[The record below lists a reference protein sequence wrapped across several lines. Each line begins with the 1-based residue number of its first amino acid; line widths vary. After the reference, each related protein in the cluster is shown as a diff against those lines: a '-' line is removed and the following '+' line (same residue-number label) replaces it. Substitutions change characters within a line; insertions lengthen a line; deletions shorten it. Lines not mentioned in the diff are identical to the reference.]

1 MKKIV
6 LSFLGLFAAFAV
18 SAQTPQFVSTEPA
31 NKNVIIEEYTGIN
44 CGYCP
49 DGHKRVREY
58 EAANPGRVFGIN
70 IHAGSYAANTYTT
83 QWGNALMNQA
93 QVTGFPSGSI
103 NREYFTYYDN
113 YYQQEITS
121 MALGRDMFV
130 SCGNQTLAQ
139 TSFVNVAA
147 QASIDAT
154 TRVMTVNVEA
164 YYTAD
169 AETASNKLNVVL
181 LQDSIIGPQSG
192 ASGNPSQVTSDGQYI
207 HMSMLRDML
216 TGQWG
221 DDITAPEGS
230 TVIPAGTLIQRTYTY
245 NIPGSISNEL
255 VKLGHLKLVVFVA
268 KDTKEIYT
276 GSECKPTVTNLPE
289 LAAMSTTMS
298 AQGQNGCNDLA
309 SLALKV
315 YNYGANEITNM
326 QIAYGSAV
334 TAEQTFDWT
343 GSITSDQEV
352 FVELP
357 DVAVNVGQNT
367 NVFAKLVSINGTPIE
382 DAQKTATIKKTAPKE
397 GNGEQLKIIIKTD
410 QYAYECSWKLSD
422 GNGNVLAEADYSDYY
437 PQQVVVRDTVIV
449 PLTETGCYVFEIFD
463 EYGDGGTTYKIYDG
477 SEVRLVN
484 GTGSSYGDYKAVDI
498 KILSLVGLEEAE
510 GAILQ
515 TLAYP
520 NPVNDMLNLEISMLE
535 STHANISVVDMLGRE
550 VISLGEVALATGN
563 NKFEINTSNLSNG
576 AYFVKIISNSGITSK
591 KISVNR

>member
-18 SAQTPQFVSTEPA
+18 GAQTPQFVSTEPA

-44 CGYCP
+44 CGFCP

-58 EAANPGRVFGIN
+58 EESKPGRVFSIN
-70 IHAGSYAANTYTT
+70 VHAGPYAAMYTT
-83 QWGNALMNQA
+83 QWGNALMNQTGL
-93 QVTGFPSGSI
+93 QGFPAGTVNRHVFSGGV
-103 NREYFTYYDN
+103 T
-113 YYQQEITS
+113 
-121 MALGRDMFV
+121 ALERDKFV
-130 SCGNQTLAQ
+130 SCGNQILAQ

-207 HMSMLRDML
+207 HMNMLRDML

-245 NIPGSISNEL
+245 NIPGSISDEL

-268 KDTKEIYT
+268 RDQQEIYT
-276 GSECKPTVTNLPE
+276 GSECIPTVTNLPE

-382 DAQKTATIKKTAPKE
+382 DEQKTATIKKDAPKE

-422 GNGNVLAEADYSDYY
+422 GNGNVLAEEDYY

-449 PLTETGCYVFEIFD
+449 PLTEAGCYVFEIFD
-463 EYGDGGTTYKIYDG
+463 EYGDGGATYKIYDG
-477 SEVRLVN
+477 SEKRLVN
-484 GTGSSYGDYKAVDI
+484 GTGSSYGSYKAVDI

-550 VISLGEVALATGN
+550 VISLGEVSLATGN

>member
-6 LSFLGLFAAFAV
+6 LSLLGLFSAFAV

-31 NKNVIIEEYTGIN
+31 NKNVVIEEYTGIN

-130 SCGNQTLAQ
+130 SCGNQILAQ

-154 TRVMTVNVEA
+154 TRTMTVNVEA

-181 LQDSIIGPQSG
+181 VQDSIIGPQSG

-255 VKLGHLKLVVFVA
+255 VKLGHLRLIVFVA

-276 GSECKPTVTNLPE
+276 GSECIPTVTNLPE

-298 AQGQNGCNDLA
+298 AQGQTGCNDLA
-309 SLALKV
+309 SLSLKV
-315 YNYGANEITNM
+315 YNYGANAITNM

-334 TAEQTFDWT
+334 TGNQTFDWT
-343 GSITSDQEV
+343 GSITTDEEV

-367 NVFAKLVSINGTPIE
+367 NVFANIVSINGTPISDE
-382 DAQKTATIKKTAPKE
+382 QKTATIKKDAPKE
-397 GNGEQLKIIIKTD
+397 GNGDKLKIIIKTD

-422 GNGNVLAEADYSDYY
+422 GNGNVLAEEDYY
-437 PQQVVVRDTVIV
+437 PQQVVVRDTVEV

-477 SEVRLVN
+477 SETRLVN
-484 GTGSSYGDYKAVDI
+484 GTGSSYDDYKAIDI

-550 VISLGEVALATGN
+550 VISLGEVSLATGN

>member
-18 SAQTPQFVSTEPA
+18 GAQTPQFVSTEPA

-44 CGYCP
+44 CGFCP
-49 DGHKRVREY
+49 EGHRIVREY
-58 EAANPGRVFGIN
+58 EEENLGRVFSIN
-70 IHAGSYAANTYTT
+70 VHAGPYAAMYTT
-83 QWGNALMNQA
+83 QWGNALMNQTGL
-93 QVTGFPSGSI
+93 QGFPAGTVNRHVFSGGV
-103 NREYFTYYDN
+103 T
-113 YYQQEITS
+113 
-121 MALGRDMFV
+121 ALGRDMFV
-130 SCGNQTLAQ
+130 SCGNQILAQ

-255 VKLGHLKLVVFVA
+255 VKLGHLRLIVFVA

-276 GSECKPTVTNLPE
+276 GSECIPTVTNLPE

-382 DAQKTATIKKTAPKE
+382 DEQKTATIKKDAPKE

-422 GNGNVLAEADYSDYY
+422 GNGNVLAEEDYY

-449 PLTETGCYVFEIFD
+449 PLTEAGCYVFEIFD
-463 EYGDGGTTYKIYDG
+463 EYGDGGATYKIYDG
-477 SEVRLVN
+477 SEKRLVN
-484 GTGSSYGDYKAVDI
+484 GTGSSYGSYKAVDI

-550 VISLGEVALATGN
+550 VISLGEVSLATGN

-576 AYFVKIISNSGITSK
+576 AYFVKIISNAGITSK

>member
-18 SAQTPQFVSTEPA
+18 GAQTPQFVSTEPA

-49 DGHKRVREY
+49 GGHKIVREY
-58 EAANPGRVFGIN
+58 EEENPGRVFGIN
-70 IHAGSYAANTYTT
+70 IHQGPFAAGTYIT
-83 QWGNALMNQA
+83 QWGDALANQTGLTGYPA
-93 QVTGFPSGSI
+93 GTVNRHVFSGGVTALDRGS
-103 NREYFTYYDN
+103 
-113 YYQQEITS
+113 
-121 MALGRDMFV
+121 FV
-130 SCGNQTLAQ
+130 QRGNQILAQ

-147 QASIDAT
+147 QATIDAE
-154 TRVMTVNVEA
+154 TRELIVNVEA

-169 AETASNKLNVVL
+169 AETSSNKLNVVL
-181 LQDSIIGPQSG
+181 LQDNIIGQQSG
-192 ASGNPSQVTSDGQYI
+192 ASANPAQVISDGQYI

-221 DDITAPEGS
+221 EDLNAPEGS
-230 TVIPAGTLIQRTYTY
+230 SVIPAGTLFQKTYTY
-245 NIPGSISNEL
+245 NVPNSISNEL
-255 VKLGHLKLVVFVA
+255 VELGHLRLIVFVA
-268 KDTKEIYT
+268 KNTQEIYT
-276 GSECKPTVTNLPE
+276 GSECIPTLLNLPPLE
-289 LAAMSTTMS
+289 ASSMYMKVE
-298 AQGQNGCNDLA
+298 GQNGCNDLA

-315 YNYGANEITNM
+315 YNYGANALTNM
-326 QIAYGSAV
+326 EIAYGSAV

-367 NVFAKLVSINGTPIE
+367 NVFAKLVSINGIPIE
-382 DAQKTATIKKTAPKE
+382 DEQKTATIKKDAPKE

-422 GNGNVLAEADYSDYY
+422 GNGNVLAEEDYY
-437 PQQVVVRDTVIV
+437 QQAVVRDTVIV

-477 SEVRLVN
+477 SEKRLVN
-484 GTGSSYGDYKAVDI
+484 GTGSSYGLYKAVDI

-576 AYFVKIISNSGITSK
+576 AYFVKIISNAGITSK

>member
-6 LSFLGLFAAFAV
+6 LSLLGLFSAFAV

-31 NKNVIIEEYTGIN
+31 NKNVVIEEYTGIN

-130 SCGNQTLAQ
+130 SCGNQILAQ

-181 LQDSIIGPQSG
+181 VQDSIIGPQSG

-207 HMSMLRDML
+207 HMSMLRDMI

-255 VKLGHLKLVVFVA
+255 VKLGHLRLIVFVA

-276 GSECKPTVTNLPE
+276 GSECIPTVTNLPE

-298 AQGQNGCNDLA
+298 AQGQNGCNDLV

-315 YNYGANEITNM
+315 YNYGANAITNM

-334 TAEQTFDWT
+334 TGNQTFDWT
-343 GSITSDQEV
+343 GSITTDEEV

-367 NVFAKLVSINGTPIE
+367 NVFANIVSINGTAISDE
-382 DAQKTATIKKTAPKE
+382 QKTATIKKDAPKE
-397 GNGEQLKIIIKTD
+397 GNGDKLKIIIKTD

-422 GNGNVLAEADYSDYY
+422 GNGNVLAEEDYY
-437 PQQVVVRDTVIV
+437 PQQVVVRDTVEV

-477 SEVRLVN
+477 SETRLVN
-484 GTGSSYGDYKAVDI
+484 GTGSSYDDYKAVDI

>member
-18 SAQTPQFVSTEPA
+18 GAQTPQFVSTEPA

-44 CGYCP
+44 CGFCP

-130 SCGNQTLAQ
+130 SCGNQILAQ

-298 AQGQNGCNDLA
+298 AQGQNGCNDLV

-410 QYAYECSWKLSD
+410 EYAYECSWKLSD
-422 GNGNVLAEADYSDYY
+422 GNGNVLAEEDYY
-437 PQQVVVRDTVIV
+437 PQQAVVRDTVIV

-477 SEVRLVN
+477 SETRLVN
-484 GTGSSYGDYKAVDI
+484 GTGSSYDDYKAVDI

>member
-6 LSFLGLFAAFAV
+6 LSVLGLFAAFAV
-18 SAQTPQFVSTEPA
+18 SAQTPEFVSTQPA
-31 NKNVIIEEYTGIN
+31 NKNVVIEEYTGIN

-49 DGHKRVREY
+49 DGHRIVKEY
-58 EAANPGRVFGIN
+58 EEANPGRVFGIN
-70 IHAGSYAANTYTT
+70 VHAGSYAAMYTT
-83 QWGNALMNQA
+83 QWGTALMNQTGL
-93 QVTGFPSGSI
+93 QGFPSGTV
-103 NREYFTYYDN
+103 NRHLFSGSAT
-113 YYQQEITS
+113 
-121 MALGRDMFV
+121 ALGRGEFV
-130 SCGNQTLAQ
+130 SAGNQILAQ
-139 TSFVNVAA
+139 QSFVNVAA
-147 QASIDAT
+147 QATIDAT
-154 TRVMTVNVEA
+154 ARTMTVNVEA

-181 LQDSIIGPQSG
+181 VQDSIIGPQSG

-207 HMSMLRDML
+207 HMSMLRDMI

-221 DDITAPEGS
+221 EDITAPAGS
-230 TVIPAGTLIQRTYTY
+230 SVIPAGTLVQRTYTY
-245 NIPGSISNEL
+245 SVPGSISNEL
-255 VKLGHLKLVVFVA
+255 VKLGHLRLIVFITR
-268 KDTKEIYT
+268 DQQEIYT
-276 GSECKPTVTNLPE
+276 GSECRPSVTNLPE

-298 AQGQNGCNDLA
+298 AAGINGCNDLA
-309 SLALKV
+309 SLSLKV
-315 YNYGANEITNM
+315 YNTGATAITSM

-334 TAEQTFDWT
+334 SGEQTFDWT
-343 GSITSDQEV
+343 GNITTDQEV

-357 DVAVNVGQNT
+357 DVPVTVGQNT
-367 NVFAKLVSINGTPIE
+367 NVFAKIVSINGTAITDE
-382 DAQKTATIKKTAPKE
+382 QKTATIKKEAPKE
-397 GNGEQLKIIIKTD
+397 GNGDKLKIIIKTD

-422 GNGNVLAEADYSDYY
+422 GNGNVLEEADYY
-437 PQQVVVRDTVIV
+437 PQQVVVRDTVEV

-463 EYGDGGTTYKIYDG
+463 TYGDGGTTYKIYDG
-477 SEVRLVN
+477 SETRLVN
-484 GTGSSYGDYKAVDI
+484 GTGSSYADYKAIDI

-515 TLAYP
+515 TLTYP

-576 AYFVKIISNSGITSK
+576 AYFVKIISNAGITSK

>member
-6 LSFLGLFAAFAV
+6 LSLFGLLAAVAV

-31 NKNVIIEEYTGIN
+31 NKNVVLEEFTGIN

-49 DGHKRVREY
+49 DGHRIVKEY
-58 EAANPGRVFGIN
+58 EEENPGRVFGIN
-70 IHAGSYAANTYTT
+70 IHTGSYAAMYQT
-83 QWGNALMNQA
+83 QWGSAIMNQTGL
-93 QVTGFPSGSI
+93 QGFPAGTVNRHVFSGNATI
-103 NREYFTYYDN
+103 LNRGD
-113 YYQQEITS
+113 
-121 MALGRDMFV
+121 FV
-130 SCGNQTLAQ
+130 SRGNQILAEA
-139 TSFVNVAA
+139 SFVNVAA

-169 AETASNKLNVVL
+169 AATASNKLNVVL

-192 ASGNPSQVTSDGQYI
+192 ASANPSQVTSDGQYI
-207 HMSMLRDML
+207 HMNMLRDML

-230 TVIPAGTLIQRTYTY
+230 SVIPAGTLVQRTYTY
-245 NIPGSISNEL
+245 SIPGSISDEL
-255 VKLGHLKLVVFVA
+255 VKLGHLRLIVFIA
-268 KDTKEIYT
+268 RDRQEIYT
-276 GSECKPTVTNLPE
+276 GSECTPVVTNLPS
-289 LAAMSTTMS
+289 LAATSLS
-298 AQGQNGCNDLA
+298 ISVNEIGCDDFVA
-309 SLALKV
+309 PSLKV
-315 YNYGANEITNM
+315 YNTGVNTITSM
-326 QIAYGSAV
+326 QIEYGSSWV
-334 TAEQTFDWT
+334 GDDIYEWT
-343 GSITSDQEV
+343 GTLASGEEKVI
-352 FVELP
+352 ELP
-357 DVAVNVGQNT
+357 ADVKVNNGVNT
-367 NVFAKLVSINGTPIE
+367 EVRAKILKVNGVTIVDNP
-382 DAQKTATIKKTAPKE
+382 QRKTVKKVVPE
-397 GNGEQLKIIIKTD
+397 GSGDKLKIIIKTD

-422 GNGNVLAEADYSDYY
+422 GNGNVLAEADYY
-437 PQQVVVRDTVIV
+437 PQQEVVRDTVEV
-449 PLTETGCYVFEIFD
+449 PLTEAGCYVFEIFD
-463 EYGDGGTTYKIYDG
+463 EYGDGGASYKIYDG
-477 SEVRLVN
+477 SETRLVN
-484 GTGSSYGDYKAVDI
+484 GTGSSYDDYKAI
-498 KILSLVGLEEAE
+498 NMKIWSMAVGLEEAE

>member
-6 LSFLGLFAAFAV
+6 LSLLGLFSAVAV

-31 NKNVIIEEYTGIN
+31 NKNVVIEEYTGIN

-93 QVTGFPSGSI
+93 QVTGFPSGTI
-103 NREYFTYYDN
+103 NRETFTYYDD
-113 YYQQEITS
+113 YYGQTVTS
-121 MALGRDMFV
+121 MALGRGQFV
-130 SCGNQTLAQ
+130 SCGNEILVQP
-139 TSFVNVAA
+139 SFVNVAA
-147 QASIDAT
+147 QATIDAT
-154 TRVMTVNVEA
+154 ARVMTVNVEA

-181 LQDSIIGPQSG
+181 VQDSIIGPQSG

-207 HMSMLRDML
+207 HMSMLRDMI

-255 VKLGHLKLVVFVA
+255 VKLGHLRLIVFVA

-276 GSECKPTVTNLPE
+276 GSECIPTVTNLPE

-309 SLALKV
+309 SLSLKV
-315 YNYGANEITNM
+315 YNYGANAITNM

-334 TAEQTFDWT
+334 TGNQTFDWT
-343 GSITSDQEV
+343 GSITTDEEV

-367 NVFAKLVSINGTPIE
+367 NVFANIVSINGTAISDE
-382 DAQKTATIKKTAPKE
+382 QKTATIKKDAPKE
-397 GNGEQLKIIIKTD
+397 GNGDKLKIIIKTD

-422 GNGNVLAEADYSDYY
+422 GNGNVLEEKDYY
-437 PQQVVVRDTVIV
+437 PQQVVVRDTVEV

-477 SEVRLVN
+477 SETRLVN
-484 GTGSSYGDYKAVDI
+484 GTGSSYDDYKAVDI

>member
-6 LSFLGLFAAFAV
+6 LSLLGLFSAFAV

-31 NKNVIIEEYTGIN
+31 NKNVVIEEYTGIN

-130 SCGNQTLAQ
+130 SCGNQILAQ

-154 TRVMTVNVEA
+154 TRTMTVNVEA

-181 LQDSIIGPQSG
+181 VQDSIIGPQSG

-255 VKLGHLKLVVFVA
+255 VKLGHLRLIVFVA

-276 GSECKPTVTNLPE
+276 GSECIPTVTNLPE

-298 AQGQNGCNDLA
+298 AQGQTGCNDLA
-309 SLALKV
+309 SLSLKV
-315 YNYGANEITNM
+315 YNYGANAITNM

-334 TAEQTFDWT
+334 TGNQTFDWT
-343 GSITSDQEV
+343 GSITTDEEV

-367 NVFAKLVSINGTPIE
+367 NVFANIVSINGTPISDE
-382 DAQKTATIKKTAPKE
+382 QKTATIKKDAPKE
-397 GNGEQLKIIIKTD
+397 GNGDKLKIIIKTD

-422 GNGNVLAEADYSDYY
+422 GNGNVLAEEDYY
-437 PQQVVVRDTVIV
+437 PQQAVVRDTVIV

-477 SEVRLVN
+477 SETRLVN
-484 GTGSSYGDYKAVDI
+484 GTGSSYDDYKAIDI

>member
-6 LSFLGLFAAFAV
+6 LSLLGLFSAFAV

-49 DGHKRVREY
+49 DGHKIVREY
-58 EAANPGRVFGIN
+58 EEGNPGRVFGIN
-70 IHAGSYAANTYTT
+70 VHAGGYAAMYTT
-83 QWGNALMNQA
+83 QWGTALMNQTGL
-93 QVTGFPSGSI
+93 QGFPSGTV
-103 NREYFTYYDN
+103 NRHVFSGGVT
-113 YYQQEITS
+113 
-121 MALGRDMFV
+121 ALGRGDFV
-130 SCGNQTLAQ
+130 SCGNQILAEA
-139 TSFVNVAA
+139 SFVNVAA

-169 AETASNKLNVVL
+169 AATASNKLNVVL

-192 ASGNPSQVTSDGQYI
+192 ASYNPAQVTSDGQYI
-207 HMSMLRDML
+207 HMNMLRDML

-221 DDITAPEGS
+221 DEITAPEGS
-230 TVIPAGTLIQRTYTY
+230 AVIPAGTLIQRTYTY
-245 NIPGSISNEL
+245 NIPGSISDEL

-268 KDTKEIYT
+268 RDQQEIYT
-276 GSECKPTVTNLPE
+276 GSMCVPTISNYPE

-298 AQGQNGCNDLA
+298 AKGQTGCNDLA
-309 SLALKV
+309 SLSLKV
-315 YNYGANEITNM
+315 YNYGANAITNM

-334 TAEQTFDWT
+334 TGNQTFDWT
-343 GSITSDQEV
+343 GSITTDEEV

-367 NVFAKLVSINGTPIE
+367 NVFANIVSINGTAIE
-382 DAQKTATIKKTAPKE
+382 DSQKTATIKKDAPKE
-397 GNGEQLKIIIKTD
+397 GNGDKLKIIIKTD
-410 QYAYECSWKLSD
+410 EYASECSWKLSD
-422 GNGNVLAEADYSDYY
+422 GNGNVLKNKSYSGNS
-437 PQQVVVRDTVIV
+437 VKRDTVIV

-463 EYGDGGTTYKIYDG
+463 SYGDGGTTYKIYDG
-477 SEVRLVN
+477 SETRLVN
-484 GTGSSYGDYKAVDI
+484 GTGSSYDDYKAIDI

>member
-18 SAQTPQFVSTEPA
+18 GAQTPQFVSTEPA

-44 CGYCP
+44 CGFCP
-49 DGHKRVREY
+49 DGHKIVREY
-58 EAANPGRVFGIN
+58 EEENPGRVFSIN
-70 IHAGSYAANTYTT
+70 VHAGPYAAMYTT
-83 QWGNALMNQA
+83 QWGNALMNQTGL
-93 QVTGFPSGSI
+93 QGFPAGTVNRHVFSGGV
-103 NREYFTYYDN
+103 T
-113 YYQQEITS
+113 
-121 MALGRDMFV
+121 ALGRDMFV
-130 SCGNQTLAQ
+130 SCGNQILAQ

-221 DDITAPEGS
+221 DDITAPEGT

-255 VKLGHLKLVVFVA
+255 VKLGHLRLIVFVA

-276 GSECKPTVTNLPE
+276 GSECIPTVTNLPE

-382 DAQKTATIKKTAPKE
+382 DAQKTATIKKDAPKE
-397 GNGEQLKIIIKTD
+397 GNGDKLKIIIKTD
-410 QYAYECSWKLSD
+410 QYASECSWKLSD
-422 GNGNVLAEADYSDYY
+422 GNGNVLEDKSYSGNSI
-437 PQQVVVRDTVIV
+437 VRDTVIV

-463 EYGDGGTTYKIYDG
+463 SYGDGGTTYKIYDG
-477 SEVRLVN
+477 SEKRLVN
-484 GTGSSYGDYKAVDI
+484 GTGSSYGSYKAVDI

-550 VISLGEVALATGN
+550 VISLGEVSLATGN

-576 AYFVKIISNSGITSK
+576 AYFVKIISNAGITSK

>member
-18 SAQTPQFVSTEPA
+18 GAQTPEFVSTEPA
-31 NKNVIIEEYTGIN
+31 NKNVVIEEYTGIN

-103 NREYFTYYDN
+103 NREYFTYYDD
-113 YYQQEITS
+113 YYGQTVTS
-121 MALGRDMFV
+121 MALGRGQFV
-130 SCGNQTLAQ
+130 SCGNEILVQP
-139 TSFVNVAA
+139 SFVNVAA
-147 QASIDAT
+147 QATIDAT
-154 TRVMTVNVEA
+154 ARVMTVNVEA

-207 HMSMLRDML
+207 HMSMLRDMI

-255 VKLGHLKLVVFVA
+255 VKLGHLRLIVFVA

-276 GSECKPTVTNLPE
+276 GSECIPTVTNLPE

-315 YNYGANEITNM
+315 YNTGATAITSM

-334 TAEQTFDWT
+334 SGEQTFDWT
-343 GSITSDQEV
+343 GNITTDEEV

-357 DVAVNVGQNT
+357 SVAVNVGQNT
-367 NVFAKLVSINGTPIE
+367 NVFAKIVSINGTAIT
-382 DAQKTATIKKTAPKE
+382 DAQKTATIKKDAPKE

-410 QYAYECSWKLSD
+410 QYASECSWKLSD
-422 GNGNVLAEADYSDYY
+422 GNGNVLEDKSYSGNSIK
-437 PQQVVVRDTVIV
+437 RDTVIV

-463 EYGDGGTTYKIYDG
+463 SYGDGGTTYKIYDG
-477 SEVRLVN
+477 SETRLVN
-484 GTGSSYGDYKAVDI
+484 GTGSSYDDYKAIDI

>member
-18 SAQTPQFVSTEPA
+18 GAQTPQFVSTEPA

-44 CGYCP
+44 CGFCP

-130 SCGNQTLAQ
+130 SCGNQILAQ

-298 AQGQNGCNDLA
+298 AQGQNGCNDLV

-410 QYAYECSWKLSD
+410 EYAYECSWKLSD
-422 GNGNVLAEADYSDYY
+422 GNGNVLAEEDYY
-437 PQQVVVRDTVIV
+437 PQQAVVRDTVIV

-484 GTGSSYGDYKAVDI
+484 GTGSSYDDYKAVDI

>member
-6 LSFLGLFAAFAV
+6 LSFLGLFTAFAV

-31 NKNVIIEEYTGIN
+31 NKNVVIEEYTGIN

-93 QVTGFPSGSI
+93 QVTGFPSGTI
-103 NREYFTYYDN
+103 NRETFTYYDD
-113 YYQQEITS
+113 YYGQTVTS
-121 MALGRDMFV
+121 MALGRGQFV
-130 SCGNQTLAQ
+130 SCGNEILAQ

-154 TRVMTVNVEA
+154 TRTMTVNVEA

-181 LQDSIIGPQSG
+181 VQDSIIGPQSG

-255 VKLGHLKLVVFVA
+255 VKLGHLRLIVFVA

-276 GSECKPTVTNLPE
+276 GSECIPTVTNLPE

-298 AQGQNGCNDLA
+298 AQGQTGCNDLA
-309 SLALKV
+309 SLSLKV
-315 YNYGANEITNM
+315 YNYGANAITNM

-334 TAEQTFDWT
+334 TGNQTFDWT
-343 GSITSDQEV
+343 GSITTDEEV

-367 NVFAKLVSINGTPIE
+367 NVFAKIVSINGTAITDE
-382 DAQKTATIKKTAPKE
+382 QKTATIKKDAPKE
-397 GNGEQLKIIIKTD
+397 GNGDKLKIIIKTD

-422 GNGNVLAEADYSDYY
+422 GNGNVLAEEDYY
-437 PQQVVVRDTVIV
+437 PQQTVVRDTVIV

-550 VISLGEVALATGN
+550 VISLGEVSLATGN

>member
-6 LSFLGLFAAFAV
+6 LSLFGLLAAVAV

-31 NKNVIIEEYTGIN
+31 NKNVVIEEYTGIN

-93 QVTGFPSGSI
+93 QVTGFPSGTI
-103 NREYFTYYDN
+103 NRETFTYYDD
-113 YYQQEITS
+113 YYGQTVTS
-121 MALGRDMFV
+121 MALGRGQFV
-130 SCGNQTLAQ
+130 SCGNEILAQ

-154 TRVMTVNVEA
+154 TRTMTVNVEA

-181 LQDSIIGPQSG
+181 VQDSIIGPQSG

-255 VKLGHLKLVVFVA
+255 VKLGHLRLIVFVA

-276 GSECKPTVTNLPE
+276 GSECIPTVTNLPE

-315 YNYGANEITNM
+315 YNTGANAITTM

-334 TAEQTFDWT
+334 SGEQTFDWT

-357 DVAVNVGQNT
+357 EVPVTVGQNT
-367 NVFAKLVSINGTPIE
+367 NVFAKIVSINGTAITDE
-382 DAQKTATIKKTAPKE
+382 QKTATIKKDAPKE
-397 GNGEQLKIIIKTD
+397 GNGDKLKIIIKTD

-422 GNGNVLAEADYSDYY
+422 GNGNVLAEEDYY
-437 PQQVVVRDTVIV
+437 PQQAVVRDTVIV

-477 SEVRLVN
+477 SETRLVN
-484 GTGSSYGDYKAVDI
+484 GTGSSYDDYKAIDI

-550 VISLGEVALATGN
+550 VISLGEVSLATGN

>member
-18 SAQTPQFVSTEPA
+18 SAQAPQFVSTEPA

-49 DGHKRVREY
+49 DGHRIVREY
-58 EAANPGRVFGIN
+58 EEENPGRVFGIN
-70 IHAGSYAANTYTT
+70 IHQGGFAANTYTT
-83 QWGNALMNQA
+83 QWGDALANQTGLEGYPA
-93 QVTGFPSGSI
+93 GTVNRHVFSGGVT
-103 NREYFTYYDN
+103 
-113 YYQQEITS
+113 
-121 MALGRDMFV
+121 ALGRGEFV
-130 SCGNQTLAQ
+130 QRGNQILSQ

-147 QASIDAT
+147 QATIDVE

-169 AETASNKLNVVL
+169 AETSSNKLNVVL
-181 LQDSIIGPQSG
+181 LQDNIIGQQSG
-192 ASGNPSQVTSDGQYI
+192 ASANPAQVTSDGQYI

-221 DDITAPEGS
+221 EDLNAPEGS
-230 TVIPAGTLIQRTYTY
+230 SVIPAGTLFQKTYTY
-245 NIPGSISNEL
+245 NVPNSISNEL
-255 VKLGHLKLVVFVA
+255 VKLGRLRLIVFVA
-268 KDTKEIYT
+268 KNTQEIYT
-276 GSECKPTVTNLPE
+276 GSECIPTLLNLPPLE
-289 LAAMSTTMS
+289 ASSMSMKVEGIS
-298 AQGQNGCNDLA
+298 GCNDLA
-309 SLALKV
+309 SLVLKV
-315 YNYGANEITNM
+315 YNTGANALTNM
-326 QIAYGSAV
+326 EIAYGSTV
-334 TAEQTFDWT
+334 SGTQTYQWT
-343 GSITSDQEV
+343 GEIASNQEV
-352 FVELP
+352 DVELP
-357 DVAVNVGQNT
+357 NVPVELGVNT
-367 NVFAKLVSINGTPIE
+367 TVFANIVSINGTPIE

-422 GNGNVLAEADYSDYY
+422 GNGNVLAEKDYY

-484 GTGSSYGDYKAVDI
+484 GTGSSYDDYKAVDI

>member
-18 SAQTPQFVSTEPA
+18 SAQTPQFVSTEAA
-31 NKNVIIEEYTGIN
+31 NKNVILEEFTGIN
-44 CGYCP
+44 CGFCP
-49 DGHKRVREY
+49 DGHRIVKEY
-58 EAANPGRVFGIN
+58 EEENPGRVFGIN
-70 IHAGSYAANTYTT
+70 IHTGSYAAMYQT
-83 QWGNALMNQA
+83 QWGTAIMNQTGL
-93 QVTGFPSGSI
+93 QGFPAGTVNRHSFSGGATI
-103 NREYFTYYDN
+103 LNRGDFE
-113 YYQQEITS
+113 S
-121 MALGRDMFV
+121 R
-130 SCGNQTLAQ
+130 GNQILAQ
-139 TSFVNVAA
+139 ASFVNVAA

-192 ASGNPSQVTSDGQYI
+192 ASANPSQVTSDGQYI
-207 HMSMLRDML
+207 HMNMLRDML

-230 TVIPAGTLIQRTYTY
+230 NVIPAGTLIQRTYTY
-245 NIPGSISNEL
+245 NVPGSISNEL

-268 KDTKEIYT
+268 RDQQEIYT

-367 NVFAKLVSINGTPIE
+367 NVFAKVVSINGTPIE
-382 DAQKTATIKKTAPKE
+382 DVQKTATIKKDAPKE
-397 GNGEQLKIIIKTD
+397 GNGDQLKIIIKTD

-422 GNGNVLAEADYSDYY
+422 GNGNVLAEEEYY
-437 PQQVVVRDTVIV
+437 QQAVVRDTVIV

-477 SEVRLVN
+477 SETRLVN
-484 GTGSSYGDYKAVDI
+484 GTGSSYDDYKAVDI
-498 KILSLVGLEEAE
+498 KILSLVGLEQAE

-550 VISLGEVALATGN
+550 VISLGEVSLATGN

>member
-18 SAQTPQFVSTEPA
+18 GAQTPEFVSTQPA
-31 NKNVIIEEYTGIN
+31 NKNVVIEEYTGIN

-49 DGHKRVREY
+49 DGHKIVKKY
-58 EAANPGRVFGIN
+58 EEDNPGRVFGIN
-70 IHAGSYAANTYTT
+70 VHAGGYAAMYTT
-83 QWGNALMNQA
+83 QWGNALMNQTGL
-93 QVTGFPSGSI
+93 QGFPSGTV
-103 NREYFTYYDN
+103 NRHVFSGSVT
-113 YYQQEITS
+113 
-121 MALGRDMFV
+121 ALGRGEFV
-130 SCGNQTLAQ
+130 SAGNQILAQ
-139 TSFVNVAA
+139 QSFVNVAA
-147 QASIDAT
+147 QATIDAT
-154 TRVMTVNVEA
+154 ARTMTVNVEA

-181 LQDSIIGPQSG
+181 VQDSIIGPQSG

-207 HMSMLRDML
+207 HMSMLRDMI

-221 DDITAPEGS
+221 EDITAPAGS
-230 TVIPAGTLIQRTYTY
+230 SVIPAGTLIQRTYTY

-255 VKLGHLKLVVFVA
+255 VKLGHLRLIVFITR
-268 KDTKEIYT
+268 DQQEIYT
-276 GSECKPTVTNLPE
+276 GSECIPTVTNLPE

-334 TAEQTFDWT
+334 SGEQTFDWT

-357 DVAVNVGQNT
+357 EVPVTVGQNT
-367 NVFAKLVSINGTPIE
+367 NVFAKIVSINGTAIT
-382 DAQKTATIKKTAPKE
+382 DAQKTATIKKDAPKE
-397 GNGEQLKIIIKTD
+397 GNGDKLKIIIKTD
-410 QYAYECSWKLSD
+410 QYASECSWKLSD
-422 GNGNVLAEADYSDYY
+422 GNGNVLEDKSYSGNSIK
-437 PQQVVVRDTVIV
+437 RDTVIV

-463 EYGDGGTTYKIYDG
+463 SYGDGGTTYKIYDG
-477 SEVRLVN
+477 SETRLVN
-484 GTGSSYGDYKAVDI
+484 GTGSSYDDYKAIDI

>member
-18 SAQTPQFVSTEPA
+18 GAQTPQFVSTEPA

-44 CGYCP
+44 CGFCP

-58 EAANPGRVFGIN
+58 EESKPGRVFSIN
-70 IHAGSYAANTYTT
+70 VHAGPYAAMYTT
-83 QWGNALMNQA
+83 QWGNALMNQTGL
-93 QVTGFPSGSI
+93 QGFPSGTV
-103 NREYFTYYDN
+103 NRHVFSGSVT
-113 YYQQEITS
+113 
-121 MALGRDMFV
+121 ALERDKFV
-130 SCGNQTLAQ
+130 SSGNKILNQS
-139 TSFVNVAA
+139 SFVNVAA
-147 QASIDAT
+147 QAKIDAT
-154 TRVMTVNVEA
+154 ARTMTINVEA

-192 ASGNPSQVTSDGQYI
+192 ASANPSQVTSDGQYI
-207 HMSMLRDML
+207 HMNMLRDMI

-255 VKLGHLKLVVFVA
+255 VQLDHLKLVVFVA
-268 KDTKEIYT
+268 KDRQEIYT

-289 LAAMSTTMS
+289 LAATGLSIS
-298 AQGQNGCNDLA
+298 VKEVGCDDFVA
-309 SLALKV
+309 PSLKV
-315 YNYGANEITNM
+315 YNTGQNTITSM
-326 QIAYGSAV
+326 QIEYGSAWV
-334 TAEQTFDWT
+334 GDDIYEWT
-343 GSITSDQEV
+343 GTLEANAEIEI
-352 FVELP
+352 ELP
-357 DVAVNVGQNT
+357 ADVKVNNGVNT
-367 NVFAKLVSINGTPIE
+367 EVRAKILKVNGVAISD
-382 DAQKTATIKKTAPKE
+382 DAQRTQVKKVVPE
-397 GNGEQLKIIIKTD
+397 GSGDKLKIIIKTD

-422 GNGNVLAEADYSDYY
+422 VNGNVLAEKDYY
-437 PQQVVVRDTVIV
+437 PQQVVVRDTVEV
-449 PLTETGCYVFEIFD
+449 ALTEAGCYVFEIFD
-463 EYGDGGTTYKIYDG
+463 EYGDGGATYKIYDG
-477 SEVRLVN
+477 SEKRLVN
-484 GTGSSYGDYKAVDI
+484 GTGSSYENYKAVNM
-498 KILSLVGLEEAE
+498 KIWSMAVGLEEAE

-550 VISLGEVALATGN
+550 VISLGEVSLATGN

-576 AYFVKIISNSGITSK
+576 AYFVKIISNAGITSK

>member
-18 SAQTPQFVSTEPA
+18 GAQTPQFVSTEPA
-31 NKNVIIEEYTGIN
+31 NKNVILEEFTGIN

-49 DGHKRVREY
+49 DGHRIVKEY
-58 EAANPGRVFGIN
+58 EEENPGRVFGIN
-70 IHAGSYAANTYTT
+70 IHTGGYAAMYQT
-83 QWGNALMNQA
+83 QWGAAIMNQTGI
-93 QVTGFPSGSI
+93 QGFPSGTV
-103 NREYFTYYDN
+103 NRHVFSGNATILDRGSFE
-113 YYQQEITS
+113 
-121 MALGRDMFV
+121 
-130 SCGNQTLAQ
+130 SCGNQILAQ
-139 TSFVNVAA
+139 SSFVNVAA

-192 ASGNPSQVTSDGQYI
+192 ASANPSQVTSDGQYI
-207 HMSMLRDML
+207 HMNMLRDML

-245 NIPGSISNEL
+245 NIPGSISDEL

-268 KDTKEIYT
+268 RDQQEIYT
-276 GSECKPTVTNLPE
+276 GSECIPTVTNLPE

-382 DAQKTATIKKTAPKE
+382 DEQKTATIKKDAPKE

-410 QYAYECSWKLSD
+410 QYASECSWKLSD
-422 GNGNVLAEADYSDYY
+422 GNGNVLADKSYSGNSIK
-437 PQQVVVRDTVIV
+437 RDTVIV

-463 EYGDGGTTYKIYDG
+463 SYGDGGTTYKIYDG
-477 SEVRLVN
+477 SEKRLVN
-484 GTGSSYGDYKAVDI
+484 GTGSSYGSYKAVDI

-550 VISLGEVALATGN
+550 VISLGEVSLATGN

>member
-6 LSFLGLFAAFAV
+6 LSLLGLFSAFAV

-49 DGHKRVREY
+49 DGHKIVREY
-58 EAANPGRVFGIN
+58 EEGNPGRVFGIN
-70 IHAGSYAANTYTT
+70 VHAGGYAAMYTT
-83 QWGNALMNQA
+83 QWGTALMNQTGL
-93 QVTGFPSGSI
+93 QGFPSGTV
-103 NREYFTYYDN
+103 NRHVFSGGVT
-113 YYQQEITS
+113 
-121 MALGRDMFV
+121 ALGRGDFV
-130 SCGNQTLAQ
+130 SCGNQILAEA
-139 TSFVNVAA
+139 SFVNVAA

-169 AETASNKLNVVL
+169 AATASNKLNVVL

-192 ASGNPSQVTSDGQYI
+192 ASANPSQVTSDGQYI
-207 HMSMLRDML
+207 HMNMLRDML

-221 DDITAPEGS
+221 DEITAPEGS
-230 TVIPAGTLIQRTYTY
+230 AVIPAGTLIQRTYTY
-245 NIPGSISNEL
+245 NIPGSISDEL

-268 KDTKEIYT
+268 RDQQEIYT
-276 GSECKPTVTNLPE
+276 GSMCVPTISNYPE

-298 AQGQNGCNDLA
+298 AQGQTGCNDLA
-309 SLALKV
+309 SLSLKV
-315 YNYGANEITNM
+315 YNYGANAITNM

-334 TAEQTFDWT
+334 SGNQTFDWT
-343 GSITSDQEV
+343 GSITTDEEV

-367 NVFAKLVSINGTPIE
+367 NVFANIVSINGTAIE
-382 DAQKTATIKKTAPKE
+382 DSQKTATIKKDAPKE
-397 GNGEQLKIIIKTD
+397 GNGDKLKIIIKTD
-410 QYAYECSWKLSD
+410 QYASECSWKLSD
-422 GNGNVLAEADYSDYY
+422 GNGNVLKNKSYSGNS
-437 PQQVVVRDTVIV
+437 VKRDTVIV

-463 EYGDGGTTYKIYDG
+463 SYGDGGTTYKIYDG
-477 SEVRLVN
+477 SETRLVN
-484 GTGSSYGDYKAVDI
+484 GTGSSYDDYKAIDI

>member
-6 LSFLGLFAAFAV
+6 LSFLGLFTAFAV

-44 CGYCP
+44 CGFCP
-49 DGHKRVREY
+49 DGHKIVREY
-58 EAANPGRVFGIN
+58 EEGNPGRVFGIN
-70 IHAGSYAANTYTT
+70 VHAGGYAAMYTT
-83 QWGNALMNQA
+83 QWGTALMNQTGL
-93 QVTGFPSGSI
+93 QGFPSGTV
-103 NREYFTYYDN
+103 NRHVFSGNATILDRG
-113 YYQQEITS
+113 S
-121 MALGRDMFV
+121 FV
-130 SCGNQTLAQ
+130 SCGNQILAEA
-139 TSFVNVAA
+139 SFVNVAA

-169 AETASNKLNVVL
+169 AATASNKLNVVL

-192 ASGNPSQVTSDGQYI
+192 ASYNPAQVTADGQYI
-207 HMSMLRDML
+207 HMNMLRDML

-221 DDITAPEGS
+221 DDINAPEGS
-230 TVIPAGTLIQRTYTY
+230 NVIPAGTLIQRTYTY
-245 NIPGSISNEL
+245 NVPGSISDEL

-268 KDTKEIYT
+268 RDQQEIYT
-276 GSECKPTVTNLPE
+276 GSMCVPTISNYPE

-298 AQGQNGCNDLA
+298 AKGQTGCNDLA
-309 SLALKV
+309 SLSLKV
-315 YNYGANEITNM
+315 YNYGANAITNM

-334 TAEQTFDWT
+334 SGNQTFDWT
-343 GSITSDQEV
+343 GSITTDEEV

-367 NVFAKLVSINGTPIE
+367 NVFANIVSINGTAIE
-382 DAQKTATIKKTAPKE
+382 DEQKTATIKKDAPKE
-397 GNGEQLKIIIKTD
+397 GNGDKLKIIIKTD
-410 QYAYECSWKLSD
+410 QYASECSWKLSD
-422 GNGNVLAEADYSDYY
+422 GNGNVLKNKSYSGNS
-437 PQQVVVRDTVIV
+437 VKRDTVEV
-449 PLTETGCYVFEIFD
+449 ALTETGCYVFEIFD
-463 EYGDGGTTYKIYDG
+463 SYGDGGTTYKIYDG
-477 SEVRLVN
+477 SETRLVN
-484 GTGSSYGDYKAVDI
+484 GTGSSYDDYKAIDI

>member
-18 SAQTPQFVSTEPA
+18 GAQTPQFVSTEPA
-31 NKNVIIEEYTGIN
+31 NKNVIIEEFTGIN

-130 SCGNQTLAQ
+130 SCGNQILAQ

-169 AETASNKLNVVL
+169 AETASNKLNIVL
-181 LQDSIIGPQSG
+181 LQDSIIGPQLG

-221 DDITAPEGS
+221 DDIIAPEGS

-245 NIPGSISNEL
+245 NVPGSISNEL

-268 KDTKEIYT
+268 RDTKEIYT
-276 GSECKPTVTNLPE
+276 GSECIPTVTNLPE

-298 AQGQNGCNDLA
+298 AQGQNGCNDLV

-382 DAQKTATIKKTAPKE
+382 DAQKTATIKKDAPKE
-397 GNGEQLKIIIKTD
+397 GNGDQLKIIIKTD

-422 GNGNVLAEADYSDYY
+422 GNGNVLAEEDYY
-437 PQQVVVRDTVIV
+437 PQQAIVRDTVIV

-477 SEVRLVN
+477 SEKRLVN
-484 GTGSSYGDYKAVDI
+484 GTGSSYDDYKAVDI

-550 VISLGEVALATGN
+550 VISLGEVSLATGN

-576 AYFVKIISNSGITSK
+576 AYFVKIISNAGITSK

>member
-6 LSFLGLFAAFAV
+6 LSLFGLLAAVAV

-31 NKNVIIEEYTGIN
+31 NKNVVIEEYTGIN

-103 NREYFTYYDN
+103 NREYFTYYDD
-113 YYQQEITS
+113 YYQQEVTS
-121 MALGRDMFV
+121 MALGRGMFV
-130 SCGNQTLAQ
+130 SCGNQILAQ

-230 TVIPAGTLIQRTYTY
+230 NVIPAGTLIQRTYTY

-255 VKLGHLKLVVFVA
+255 VKLGHLRLIVFVA

-276 GSECKPTVTNLPE
+276 GSECVPTISNYPE

-298 AQGQNGCNDLA
+298 AQGQTGCNDLA
-309 SLALKV
+309 SLSLKV
-315 YNYGANEITNM
+315 YNYGANAITNM

-334 TAEQTFDWT
+334 SGNQTFDWT
-343 GSITSDQEV
+343 GSITTDEEV

-367 NVFAKLVSINGTPIE
+367 TVFANIVSINGTPIE
-382 DAQKTATIKKTAPKE
+382 DAQKTATIKKNAPKE
-397 GNGEQLKIIIKTD
+397 GNGDKLKIIIKTD

-422 GNGNVLAEADYSDYY
+422 GNGNVLEEADYY
-437 PQQVVVRDTVIV
+437 PQQQVVRDTVEV

-463 EYGDGGTTYKIYDG
+463 SYGDGGTTYKIYDG
-477 SEVRLVN
+477 SETRLVN
-484 GTGSSYGDYKAVDI
+484 GTGSSYDDYKAIDI

>member
-6 LSFLGLFAAFAV
+6 LSLFGLLAAVAV

-31 NKNVIIEEYTGIN
+31 NKNVVIEEYTGIN

-130 SCGNQTLAQ
+130 SCGNQILAQ

-181 LQDSIIGPQSG
+181 VQDSIIGPQSG

-207 HMSMLRDML
+207 HMSMLRDMI

-255 VKLGHLKLVVFVA
+255 VKLGHLRLIVFVA

-276 GSECKPTVTNLPE
+276 GSMCVPTISNYPE

-298 AQGQNGCNDLA
+298 AQGQTGCNDLA
-309 SLALKV
+309 SLSLKV
-315 YNYGANEITNM
+315 YNYGANAITNM

-334 TAEQTFDWT
+334 TGNQTFDWT
-343 GSITSDQEV
+343 GSITTDEEV

-367 NVFAKLVSINGTPIE
+367 NVFANIVSINGTAISDE
-382 DAQKTATIKKTAPKE
+382 QKTATIKKDAPKE
-397 GNGEQLKIIIKTD
+397 GNGDKLKIIIKTD

-422 GNGNVLAEADYSDYY
+422 GNGNVLEEADYY
-437 PQQVVVRDTVIV
+437 PQQQVVRDTVIV

-477 SEVRLVN
+477 SETRLVN
-484 GTGSSYGDYKAVDI
+484 GTGSSYDDYKAVDI

>member
-18 SAQTPQFVSTEPA
+18 GAQTPQFVSTEPA
-31 NKNVIIEEYTGIN
+31 NKNVIIEEFTGIN

-130 SCGNQTLAQ
+130 SCGNQILAQ

-255 VKLGHLKLVVFVA
+255 VKLGHLRLIVFVA

-276 GSECKPTVTNLPE
+276 GSECIPTVTNLPVR
-289 LAAMSTTMS
+289 AAMSTTMS

-309 SLALKV
+309 SVALKV

-382 DAQKTATIKKTAPKE
+382 DAQKTATIKKDAPKE
-397 GNGEQLKIIIKTD
+397 GNGDKLKIIIKTD
-410 QYAYECSWKLSD
+410 QYASECSWKLSD
-422 GNGNVLAEADYSDYY
+422 GNGNVLEDKSYSGNSI
-437 PQQVVVRDTVIV
+437 VRDTVIV

-463 EYGDGGTTYKIYDG
+463 SYGDGGTTYKIYDG
-477 SEVRLVN
+477 SEKRLVN
-484 GTGSSYGDYKAVDI
+484 GTGSSYGSYKAVDI

-550 VISLGEVALATGN
+550 VISLGEVSLATGN

-576 AYFVKIISNSGITSK
+576 VYFVKIISNAGITSK

>member
-18 SAQTPQFVSTEPA
+18 GAQTPQFVSTEPA

-44 CGYCP
+44 CGFCP
-49 DGHKRVREY
+49 DGHKIVREY
-58 EAANPGRVFGIN
+58 EEENPGRVFSIN
-70 IHAGSYAANTYTT
+70 VHAGPYAAMYTT
-83 QWGNALMNQA
+83 QWGNALMNQTGL
-93 QVTGFPSGSI
+93 QGFPAGTVNRHVFSGGV
-103 NREYFTYYDN
+103 T
-113 YYQQEITS
+113 
-121 MALGRDMFV
+121 ALGRDMFV
-130 SCGNQTLAQ
+130 SCGNQILAQ

-169 AETASNKLNVVL
+169 AATASNKLNVVL

-255 VKLGHLKLVVFVA
+255 VKLGHLRLIVFVA

-276 GSECKPTVTNLPE
+276 GSECIPTVTNLPE

-382 DAQKTATIKKTAPKE
+382 DAQKTATIKKDAPKE
-397 GNGEQLKIIIKTD
+397 GNGDKLKIIIKTD
-410 QYAYECSWKLSD
+410 QYASECSWKLSD
-422 GNGNVLAEADYSDYY
+422 GNGNVLEDKSYSGNSIK
-437 PQQVVVRDTVIV
+437 RDTVIV

-463 EYGDGGTTYKIYDG
+463 SYGDGGTTYKIYDG
-477 SEVRLVN
+477 SEKRLVN
-484 GTGSSYGDYKAVDI
+484 GTGSSYGSYKAVDI

-550 VISLGEVALATGN
+550 VISLGEVSLATGN

-576 AYFVKIISNSGITSK
+576 AYFVKIISNAGITSK

>member
-31 NKNVIIEEYTGIN
+31 NKNVVIEEYTGIN

-93 QVTGFPSGSI
+93 QVTGFPSGTI
-103 NREYFTYYDN
+103 NRETFTYYDD
-113 YYQQEITS
+113 YYGQTVTS
-121 MALGRDMFV
+121 MALGRGQFV
-130 SCGNQTLAQ
+130 SCGNEILAQ

-154 TRVMTVNVEA
+154 TRTMTVNVEA

-367 NVFAKLVSINGTPIE
+367 NVFAKVVSINGTPIE
-382 DAQKTATIKKTAPKE
+382 DVQKTATIKKDAPKE
-397 GNGEQLKIIIKTD
+397 GNGDQLKIIIKTD
-410 QYAYECSWKLSD
+410 QYASECSWKLSD
-422 GNGNVLAEADYSDYY
+422 GNGNVLEYKSYSGNSIK
-437 PQQVVVRDTVIV
+437 RDTVIV

-463 EYGDGGTTYKIYDG
+463 SYGDGGTTYKIYDG
-477 SEVRLVN
+477 SETRLVN
-484 GTGSSYGDYKAVDI
+484 GTGSSYDDYKAVDI
-498 KILSLVGLEEAE
+498 KILSLVGLEQAE

-550 VISLGEVALATGN
+550 VISLGEVSLATGN

>member
-6 LSFLGLFAAFAV
+6 LSLFGLLAAVAV

-31 NKNVIIEEYTGIN
+31 ANKNVVIEEYTGIN

-93 QVTGFPSGSI
+93 QVTGFPSGTI
-103 NREYFTYYDN
+103 NRETFTYYDD
-113 YYQQEITS
+113 YYGQTVTS
-121 MALGRDMFV
+121 MALGRGQFV
-130 SCGNQTLAQ
+130 SCGNEILVQP
-139 TSFVNVAA
+139 SFVNVAA

-154 TRVMTVNVEA
+154 TRTMTVNVEA

-181 LQDSIIGPQSG
+181 VQDSIQSG

-207 HMSMLRDML
+207 HMSMLRDMI

-255 VKLGHLKLVVFVA
+255 VKLGHLRLIVFVA

-276 GSECKPTVTNLPE
+276 GSECIPTVTNLPE
-289 LAAMSTTMS
+289 LAAMSTTM
-298 AQGQNGCNDLA
+298 AAAGINGCNDLA
-309 SLALKV
+309 ALALKV
-315 YNYGANEITNM
+315 YNTGATAITSM

-334 TAEQTFDWT
+334 SGEQTFDWT
-343 GSITSDQEV
+343 GNITTDQEV

-357 DVAVNVGQNT
+357 EVPVTVGQNT
-367 NVFAKLVSINGTPIE
+367 NVFAKIVSINGTAITDE
-382 DAQKTATIKKTAPKE
+382 QKTATIKKDAPKE
-397 GNGEQLKIIIKTD
+397 GNGDQLKIIIKTD
-410 QYAYECSWKLSD
+410 QYA
-422 GNGNVLAEADYSDYY
+422 
-437 PQQVVVRDTVIV
+437 
-449 PLTETGCYVFEIFD
+449 
-463 EYGDGGTTYKIYDG
+463 
-477 SEVRLVN
+477 
-484 GTGSSYGDYKAVDI
+484 
-498 KILSLVGLEEAE
+498 
-510 GAILQ
+510 
-515 TLAYP
+515 
-520 NPVNDMLNLEISMLE
+520 
-535 STHANISVVDMLGRE
+535 
-550 VISLGEVALATGN
+550 
-563 NKFEINTSNLSNG
+563 
-576 AYFVKIISNSGITSK
+576 
-591 KISVNR
+591 

>member
-6 LSFLGLFAAFAV
+6 LSLLGLFSAFAV

-31 NKNVIIEEYTGIN
+31 NKNVVIEEYTGIN

-103 NREYFTYYDN
+103 NREYFTYYDD
-113 YYQQEITS
+113 YYGQTVTS
-121 MALGRDMFV
+121 MALGRGQFV
-130 SCGNQTLAQ
+130 SCGNEILVQP
-139 TSFVNVAA
+139 SFVNVAA
-147 QASIDAT
+147 QATIDAT
-154 TRVMTVNVEA
+154 ARVMTVNVEA

-207 HMSMLRDML
+207 HMSMLRDMI

-255 VKLGHLKLVVFVA
+255 VKLGHLRLIVFVA

-276 GSECKPTVTNLPE
+276 GSECIPTVTNLPE

-315 YNYGANEITNM
+315 YNTGATAITSM

-334 TAEQTFDWT
+334 SGEQTFDWT
-343 GSITSDQEV
+343 GNITTDEEV

-357 DVAVNVGQNT
+357 EVPVTVGQNT
-367 NVFAKLVSINGTPIE
+367 NVFAKIVSINGTAIT
-382 DAQKTATIKKTAPKE
+382 DAQKTATIKKDAPKE
-397 GNGEQLKIIIKTD
+397 GNGDKLKIIIKTD
-410 QYAYECSWKLSD
+410 QYASECSWKLSD
-422 GNGNVLAEADYSDYY
+422 GNGNVLEDKSYSGNSIK
-437 PQQVVVRDTVIV
+437 RDTVIV

-463 EYGDGGTTYKIYDG
+463 SYGDGGTTYKIYDG
-477 SEVRLVN
+477 SETRLVN
-484 GTGSSYGDYKAVDI
+484 GTGSSYDDYKAIDI

>member
-18 SAQTPQFVSTEPA
+18 GAQTPQFVSTEPA

-49 DGHKRVREY
+49 DGHRIVREY
-58 EAANPGRVFGIN
+58 EEENPGRVFSIN
-70 IHAGSYAANTYTT
+70 VHAGPYAAMYTT
-83 QWGNALMNQA
+83 QWGNALMNQTGL
-93 QVTGFPSGSI
+93 QGFPAGTVNRHVFSGGV
-103 NREYFTYYDN
+103 T
-113 YYQQEITS
+113 
-121 MALGRDMFV
+121 ALGRDMFV
-130 SCGNQTLAQ
+130 SCGNQILAQ

-169 AETASNKLNVVL
+169 AETSSNKLNVVL
-181 LQDSIIGPQSG
+181 LQDNIIGQQSG
-192 ASGNPSQVTSDGQYI
+192 ASANPAQVTSDGQYI

-255 VKLGHLKLVVFVA
+255 VKLGRLRLIVFVA
-268 KDTKEIYT
+268 KNTQEIYT
-276 GSECKPTVTNLPE
+276 GSECIPTLLNLPPLE
-289 LAAMSTTMS
+289 ASSMSMKVEGIS
-298 AQGQNGCNDLA
+298 GCNDLA
-309 SLALKV
+309 SLVLKV
-315 YNYGANEITNM
+315 YNTGANALTNM
-326 QIAYGSAV
+326 EIAYGSTV
-334 TAEQTFDWT
+334 SGTQTYQWT
-343 GSITSDQEV
+343 GEIASNQEV
-352 FVELP
+352 DVELP
-357 DVAVNVGQNT
+357 NVPVELGVNT
-367 NVFAKLVSINGTPIE
+367 TVFANIVSINGTAIE
-382 DAQKTATIKKTAPKE
+382 DPQQTATIKKDAPKE
-397 GNGEQLKIIIKTD
+397 GNGDQLKIIIKTD

-422 GNGNVLAEADYSDYY
+422 GNGNVLAEEDYY
-437 PQQVVVRDTVIV
+437 PQQAIVRDTVIV

-477 SEVRLVN
+477 SEKRLVN
-484 GTGSSYGDYKAVDI
+484 GTGSSYGSYKAVDI

-550 VISLGEVALATGN
+550 VISLGEVSLATGN